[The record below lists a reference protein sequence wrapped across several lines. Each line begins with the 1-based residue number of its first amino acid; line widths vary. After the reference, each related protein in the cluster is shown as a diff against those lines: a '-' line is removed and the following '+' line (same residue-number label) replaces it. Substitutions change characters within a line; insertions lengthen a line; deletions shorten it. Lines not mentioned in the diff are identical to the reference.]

1 MFVVE
6 GFDCI
11 PVCFLVVFLVP
22 LCVYMLFPYLL
33 FVIGYVLVNFSV
45 EYRYLRV
52 VGICAS

>member
-45 EYRYLRV
+45 EYCYLRV